1 MALQAIKYQ
10 RGKLQILDQ
19 LKLPYQEIFIDITSS
34 HDAWNAIK
42 KMQVRGAPA
51 IAIVAALSLAVW
63 LVSYLR
69 EIDEADEANE
79 DQQNQTRNMVE
90 TLQQMLK
97 FLVSSRPTAVNLSDA
112 ARKLEQVII
121 TSSHQPDASPR
132 RVAEAYIAAAEQML
146 ANDVHDNESIG
157 KHGASW
163 LLGNLDSPG
172 KISVLTHCNTGYV

>member
-1 MALQAIKYQ
+1 MVLQAIKYQ

-19 LKLPYQEIFIDITSS
+19 LKLPYHEIFVDISS
-34 HDAWNAIK
+34 SQDAWQAIK

-63 LVSYLR
+63 LESYLGGT
-69 EIDEADEANE
+69 DEASA
-79 DQQNQTRNMVE
+79 DQISQPNDMVE

-112 ARKLEQVII
+112 ARKLEQVIV
-121 TSSHQPDASPR
+121 TNSQRPDASPR
-132 RVAEAYIAAAEQML
+132 SVAEAYIAAAEQML
-146 ANDVHDNESIG
+146 ADDVHDNESIG
-157 KHGASW
+157 KHGANW
-163 LLGNLDSPG
+163 LLGNLDMPE